1 MLADLKR
8 LWLVPAFRTL
18 LTARIISNLGN
29 GLGPIALAFG
39 VLGLEDATASSLS
52 IVMAAQMGP
61 MVLFMLFGGVVADR
75 FPRALVVGVSDIL
88 LSGFVI
94 ANGFMLINGSAT
106 VMSLAII
113 AFISGSLNALWWPA
127 FAGLIPE
134 IVDEDDLQ
142 SANAVV

>member
-8 LWLVPAFRTL
+8 LWLLRPFRIL
-18 LTARIISNLGN
+18 LIARIVSNFGN

-61 MVLFMLFGGVVADR
+61 MVLFMLFGGVIADR
-75 FPRALVVGVSDIL
+75 FPRALVVGISDIL

-94 ANGFMLINGSAT
+94 ANGYMLISGTAT
-106 VMSLAII
+106 VLSLAVI
-113 AFISGSLNALWWPA
+113 AFISGSLHALWWPA
-127 FAGLIPE
+127 FAGLIP
-134 IVDEDDLQ
+134 D
-142 SANAVV
+142 